1 MKKSL
6 VILLLSASLLSGCGE
21 ASVSGVVTEVSWEQ
35 ETISAKEYNI
45 EVCKPE
51 QKQVVIDILDNIF
64 SETSKAYFTG
74 NDWKIVVTDSPI
86 GSGIGFI
93 QSGKCDYQSK
103 TITVYDLDL
112 EASLKHEIGHYYS
125 YIYKTY
131 IKQVDLGDEEQVADT
146 ILSNTEIK
154 EAVDNFNAVVQMYSI
169 EEVDDT
175 LRGLNKSSDFL
186 ATSEVDINELIE
198 LCSGVDDRLRGAVA
212 DSYYIILTSQKIE
225 TDNPHYIVVDRR
237 LPLDKQ
243 IEKIRSDVYGR

>member
-1 MKKSL
+1 MKKSI
-6 VILLLSASLLSGCGE
+6 VILLLSVGLLSGCGQ

-35 ETISAKEYNI
+35 ETISAKDYNI

-51 QKQVVIDILDNIF
+51 QKQVVEDILDNIF

-74 NDWKIVVTDSPI
+74 NDWKVVVTDKPI
-86 GSGIGFI
+86 GSGVGFI

-112 EASLKHEIGHYYS
+112 ETSLKHEIGHYYS

-131 IKQVDLGDEEQVADT
+131 IKQIDLGNEEQVADT
-146 ILSNTEIK
+146 VLDNEEIK
-154 EAVDNFNAVVQMYSI
+154 QAVDNFNAVVQMYSI

-175 LRGLNKSSDFL
+175 LRGLNESSDFL

-198 LCSGVDDRLRGAVA
+198 LCSGVDDKLRGAIA
-212 DSYYIILTSQKIE
+212 DNYYVILTSQKID
-225 TDNPHYIVVDRR
+225 TDNPHYIVVDSR
-237 LPLDKQ
+237 LSLSKQ
-243 IEKIRSDVYGR
+243 VEKIRSDVNGR